1 MKYSYFDF
9 TGKENEII
17 CCKTA
22 IQMKDMDMLFHKS
35 FKNNA
40 FFSSLLQWC
49 VIGETENIKSY
60 KEAN

>member
-40 FFSSLLQWC
+40 FFSSLLQ
-49 VIGETENIKSY
+49 
-60 KEAN
+60 